1 MVKSTRWL
9 RGSLAVGG
17 FTVGDAAVGEVKN
30 HPTVARI
37 SSGAIVE
44 REVPHTMGTAKTV
57 TLQLKSADFTTAARL
72 AKVINMNLG
81 GVFAQASDSGTVAVN
96 VPPPYAKR
104 QVEFLALI
112 ERLEVTPDSIARVVV
127 NERTGTIIM
136 GQDVRISPVAI
147 AHGNITVSIKTENTA
162 VPAAP
167 LTPGGG
173 QNQANT
179 NIQVTE
185 EKRNLIEVQGAN
197 LAEVVE
203 GLNRLGTSSR
213 DLITILQAIKQA
225 GSARSGRGHVMKIQP
240 TTTASIFGEAP
251 GLGATPQLLQ
261 VKR

>member
-1 MVKSTRWL
+1 M
-9 RGSLAVGG
+9 
-17 FTVGDAAVGEVKN
+17 GEVKN

-147 AHGNITVSIKTENTA
+147 ACTA
-162 VPAAP
+162 
-167 LTPGGG
+167 
-173 QNQANT
+173 
-179 NIQVTE
+179 
-185 EKRNLIEVQGAN
+185 
-197 LAEVVE
+197 
-203 GLNRLGTSSR
+203 TS
-213 DLITILQAIKQA
+213 L
-225 GSARSGRGHVMKIQP
+225 
-240 TTTASIFGEAP
+240 
-251 GLGATPQLLQ
+251 
-261 VKR
+261 